1 MTSTRR
7 YVRIYIEAFIEDSG
21 MSTCMYVLNSES
33 TSIGFC
39 SSETSDGTWPFPM
52 CSGTRRGD
60 LGVSGET
67 INFARR
73 RCRTSNAPA
82 ARLRRYSTDLDLR
95 GHPLPMKISFFQVP
109 SFFEFSGRTATPE
122 SRSLGLCPPRRRCG
136 ARAAVVGKIRT
147 LKTF

>member
-21 MSTCMYVLNSES
+21 MSKCMYVLNSES
-33 TSIGFC
+33 TSIEFC
-39 SSETSDGTWPFPM
+39 SSETSGGIWPFPM

-73 RCRTSNAPA
+73 RCRTSNAPTA
-82 ARLRRYSTDLDLR
+82 SWRLRRYSRSPWSSAADENKL
-95 GHPLPMKISFFQVP
+95 IP
-109 SFFEFSGRTATPE
+109 SSPFFEFSGRTATPE